1 MFIPVHIW
9 SWCSQMFQT
18 SEDADPVVTKVL
30 HFIFAAMPCT
40 SLPAVMMNLK
50 CVSNDTLVCVMKEN
64 EKDAFLSNYSE
75 AFLHFIFFH
84 CLCCKV
90 VLSLQCSLGVCA
102 TGTIL
107 ELSSS
112 FHSLCLALY
121 FSCCLSFVCSLSLT
135 CFIHSLQRLE
145 GCCQL

>member
-1 MFIPVHIW
+1 
-9 SWCSQMFQT
+9 MFQT

-30 HFIFAAMPCT
+30 HFIFAAMPCA

-90 VLSLQCSLGVCA
+90 VLSLQGSLGVCA

-107 ELSSS
+107 ELSQFSL
-112 FHSLCLALY
+112 FVPCIIFFLLPQFCLFPVTHLLHS
-121 FSCCLSFVCSLSLT
+121 
-135 CFIHSLQRLE
+135 
-145 GCCQL
+145 